1 VSGSPE
7 NAVGISS
14 PQVDEAIVAA
24 NAESNARKRGEQYAV
39 AAQVVLDQVAVLPV
53 ARLEHH
59 VAVSAGVRDLALDRF
74 GVFDPLAVRVVGR
87 GSGGGGG

>member
-24 NAESNARKRGEQYAV
+24 NAESNARMRSEQYAV
-39 AAQVVLDQVAVLPV
+39 AAHAVLDQVAVLPV
-53 ARLEHH
+53 AQLEHR
-59 VAVSAGVRDLALDRF
+59 VAVSARVRSLALDRF
-74 GVFDPLAVRVVGR
+74 GIFDPLAVRVVSE
-87 GSGGGGG
+87 GSGGDGG